1 MKALLYVAVF
11 FSTMAAHPL
20 ISLSTPI
27 GGLAPFRFIIIMT
40 ALVILVRGIFNN
52 NGRILISKTYNRYS
66 VQFMFVWLI
75 YALLSVFW
83 AVDLHDWFRNIFFLS
98 IGVVSVVIFV
108 NVFNDRENIIEA
120 FYALQY
126 GIIIQQLAGWHD
138 VITRQYY
145 FLAMSGKSEKLV
157 GRSYEILVHGP
168 LRFPMGMT
176 CDPND
181 FATLMFIGV
190 FVSWALYKLGTGKFR
205 YLYFLAMIDE
215 AILLVMTS
223 SRANILGLGLA
234 IISVLFVD
242 SGVGSKVK
250 YAILIATALIIVS
263 LSGAM
268 LFIEEQLTF
277 NFSGV
282 GKVGSDVV
290 RTNLIK
296 NGLEFLIQTCGFGV
310 GAGQV
315 ESWMKTDK
323 IYEVLRITNM
333 HNWWAELLT
342 NYGIFIT
349 ALYLLFYCRMFLD
362 FYKAIRHKYLNRRD
376 KVICLSLCA
385 IMAGYVLASISS
397 SSVISTECIW
407 VFWSLCIT
415 YQAILGQNIR
425 KSSRL

>member
-20 ISLSTPI
+20 ISLNTPI
-27 GGLAPFRFIIIMT
+27 GALSPFRFIIIMT

-52 NGRILISKTYNRYS
+52 KGRILISKTYNRYS

-83 AVDLHDWFRNIFFLS
+83 AVDLYDWFRNIFFLS

-108 NVFNDRENIIEA
+108 NVFNDRENIIKA

-168 LRFPMGMT
+168 LRFPIGMSGNT
-176 CDPND
+176 ND

-215 AILLVMTS
+215 AILLVMTT

-242 SGVGSKVK
+242 RGWGGKIK
-250 YAILIATALIIVS
+250 YAILIATTLITVS

-277 NFSGV
+277 NFSGAS
-282 GKVGSDVV
+282 GVGSDVV
-290 RTNLIK
+290 RTNLI
-296 NGLEFLIQTCGFGV
+296 T
-310 GAGQV
+310 
-315 ESWMKTDK
+315 S
-323 IYEVLRITNM
+323 R
-333 HNWWAELLT
+333 
-342 NYGIFIT
+342 T
-349 ALYLLFYCRMFLD
+349 A
-362 FYKAIRHKYLNRRD
+362 
-376 KVICLSLCA
+376 
-385 IMAGYVLASISS
+385 
-397 SSVISTECIW
+397 
-407 VFWSLCIT
+407 WSF
-415 YQAILGQNIR
+415 
-425 KSSRL
+425 

>member
-20 ISLSTPI
+20 ISLNTPI
-27 GGLAPFRFIIIMT
+27 GALSPFRFIIIMT

-52 NGRILISKTYNRYS
+52 KGRILISKTYNRYS

-83 AVDLHDWFRNIFFLS
+83 AVDLYDWFRNIFFLS

-108 NVFNDRENIIEA
+108 NVFNDRENIIKA

-168 LRFPMGMT
+168 LRLPIGMSGNT
-176 CDPND
+176 ND

-242 SGVGSKVK
+242 SGGVAKSN
-250 YAILIATALIIVS
+250 
-263 LSGAM
+263 M
-268 LFIEEQLTF
+268 L
-277 NFSGV
+277 
-282 GKVGSDVV
+282 
-290 RTNLIK
+290 
-296 NGLEFLIQTCGFGV
+296 
-310 GAGQV
+310 
-315 ESWMKTDK
+315 
-323 IYEVLRITNM
+323 Y
-333 HNWWAELLT
+333 
-342 NYGIFIT
+342 
-349 ALYLLFYCRMFLD
+349 
-362 FYKAIRHKYLNRRD
+362 
-376 KVICLSLCA
+376 
-385 IMAGYVLASISS
+385 
-397 SSVISTECIW
+397 
-407 VFWSLCIT
+407 
-415 YQAILGQNIR
+415 
-425 KSSRL
+425 